1 MRSPLFP
8 SSRTRRWIS
17 CCVICCLAAL
27 RLGAQEETPTEP
39 AEPAEAEKAADEG
52 GAAPADGAVATAAN
66 AAPSNYWSL
75 EFEFKS
81 LRMISPK
88 QGFGTGN
95 VYWYML
101 YTLENPAKEPR
112 DVNIEVTANSD
123 GGKEYAD
130 IYLPTIER
138 GIERK
143 ENRTL
148 FGKTDLFDL
157 ILKAKRKPGDPKYN
171 YFTMKAGE
179 KRQCVAVFNQLDHN
193 ANKITVRI
201 SGLTN
206 EIKQVVKEDGNRF
219 LENRV
224 RELYFDRPGDEH
236 EITLDS
242 FRLVGKD
249 WAKLQVPAGSGASGA
264 AGPRQA
270 AAKAGGAPEAG
281 AGSEGSAGAEGGSD
295 DSPPAPEASE
305 K

>member
-1 MRSPLFP
+1 
-8 SSRTRRWIS
+8 
-17 CCVICCLAAL
+17 
-27 RLGAQEETPTEP
+27 
-39 AEPAEAEKAADEG
+39 
-52 GAAPADGAVATAAN
+52 
-66 AAPSNYWSL
+66 
-75 EFEFKS
+75 
-81 LRMISPK
+81 
-88 QGFGTGN
+88 
-95 VYWYML
+95 
-101 YTLENPAKEPR
+101 
-112 DVNIEVTANSD
+112 
-123 GGKEYAD
+123 
-130 IYLPTIER
+130 
-138 GIERK
+138 
-143 ENRTL
+143 
-148 FGKTDLFDL
+148 
-157 ILKAKRKPGDPKYN
+157 
-171 YFTMKAGE
+171 
-179 KRQCVAVFNQLDHN
+179 
-193 ANKITVRI
+193 ITVRI